1 MARRYT
7 TPIETFLV
15 KNHDLTGADGVKVTF
30 SNKIRNVKLTID
42 NPTLTAVQNDTEV
55 SVHLTQTQTAVFLGG
70 EDVDV
75 EVNWLDDGER
85 MATEIGAIAWKE
97 NLLDEVWEL

>member
-7 TPIETFLV
+7 TPIETFLE

-55 SVHLTQTQTAVFLGG
+55 SVHLTQTQTAVFMGG

-97 NLLDEVWEL
+97 NLLDEVWES